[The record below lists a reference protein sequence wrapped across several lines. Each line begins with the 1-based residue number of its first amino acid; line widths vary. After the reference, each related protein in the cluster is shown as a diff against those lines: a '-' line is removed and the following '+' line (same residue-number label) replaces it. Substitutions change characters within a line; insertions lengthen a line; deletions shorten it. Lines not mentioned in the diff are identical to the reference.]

1 MTSFIA
7 VKKLKALYP
16 ADDAGEAILR
26 TLAQGELVEITL
38 RRPRNLRFHKKFF
51 AMLSIILQNQDHY
64 KSVDDLLD
72 VAKLAVGHCRTIR
85 TKQGDV
91 KIPMSISF
99 AALDDAG
106 FQAFYDRV
114 VVWVC
119 GEVIPG
125 LKRGD
130 LDEAV
135 EAELL
140 QFGD

>member
-1 MTSFIA
+1 MASFIA

-16 ADDAGEAILR
+16 ADEAGEAILR
-26 TLAQGELVEITL
+26 TLGQGELVEITL
-38 RRPRNLRFHKKFF
+38 RRPRNLKFHAKFF
-51 AMLSIILQNQDHY
+51 SMLSIILQNQDYY
-64 KSVDDLLD
+64 KSIDDLLD
-72 VAKLAVGHCRTIR
+72 VTKLAVGHCRTIR

-99 AALDDAG
+99 AALDDSG
-106 FQAFYDRV
+106 FADFYDRV
-114 VVWVC
+114 IVWVC
-119 GEVIPG
+119 SDVIPG

-140 QFGD
+140 RFGD